1 MTGMKNVGMAPRK
14 RKPVIEKALAAIREG
29 KSRLPNQ
36 EFYRNAGTSKQ
47 VAFENVNL
55 AFVIS
60 HRILDI
66 TLDDQASLFFETNLR
81 PLLREIMEVQ
91 NEVDVFDVKAVDALI
106 FPLWMVRHSMATGK
120 ITPWTYH
127 DQIHEYLPD
136 GQAQLAKEFIDGM
149 KDR

>member
-1 MTGMKNVGMAPRK
+1 MAGMKSAGMVQRK

-29 KSRLPNQ
+29 KSILPKQ

-55 AFVIS
+55 AFIIS

-66 TLDDQASLFFETNLR
+66 TLDDQAGMFFETNLR
-81 PLLREIMEVQ
+81 PLLREIMEAQ

-106 FPLWMVRHSMATGK
+106 FPLWMVRHSLAMGK
-120 ITPWTYH
+120 IAPWTYH
-127 DQIHEYLPD
+127 IQIHEYLPD

-149 KDR
+149 KGY